1 MTAEPIV
8 LSPLRKRNAGTCKLA
23 WQQQQMHHK
32 QQLPSDSAV
41 RDGRPVVGPN
51 SRSRSVNFSTEHG
64 GITLSGGGNYSADL
78 SSNDMLSTNVVAQQ
92 EEFEALK
99 CILLRESY
107 LRRLQDVVNEQLKK
121 FGADASRGR
130 VAGPLRKVSRSLL
143 CSLQQ
148 AVR

>member
-8 LSPLRKRNAGTCKLA
+8 LSPLRKRNAGSRKLA
-23 WQQQQMHHK
+23 WQQQQQLQHQ

-41 RDGRPVVGPN
+41 LNGTAKLHAN

-64 GITLSGGGNYSADL
+64 GITLSGGGNYSADI

-130 VAGPLRKVSRSLL
+130 VAGPLRKVRYVLL
-143 CSLQQ
+143 CYCYS
-148 AVR
+148 R